1 MRSDAVVL
9 GFDTSAAHCAAA
21 LVQGDT
27 LLAELHE
34 DMARGQAERLL
45 PLLEQ
50 VLSIGGKGW
59 HDLDALAV
67 GVGPGNF
74 TGIRIAVSAARGLSL
89 GLNVPAIGVS
99 VFDARAE
106 GLPRP
111 LCVVEDARR
120 DEVYMQNFAPDPD
133 TPQMLA
139 LANAPAQTNSA
150 ALTGSAAQALA
161 DLTGAQIIA
170 PRFRLAHAIA
180 RAALHRLDQSNPRPA
195 PLYIRPADAAPSSQ
209 PPVAI
214 LP

>member
-1 MRSDAVVL
+1 MPSDALVL

-27 LLAELHE
+27 LLAQLHN
-34 DMARGQAERLL
+34 DMARGQAEALM

-50 VLSIGGKGW
+50 VLAQAGKGW
-59 HDLDALAV
+59 GDLDGLAV

-99 VFDARAE
+99 IFDARAE

-120 DEVYMQNFAPDPD
+120 DEVYVQEFTAGAGTAQLLP
-133 TPQMLA
+133 LHECAA
-139 LANAPAQTNSA
+139 LTGGH
-150 ALTGSAAQALA
+150 ALTGSAATAL
-161 DLTGAQIIA
+161 GAMTRAQVLE
-170 PRFRLAHAIA
+170 PRFTLAHAIT
-180 RAALHRLDQSNPRPA
+180 RVGLRRLGQDKTRPA
-195 PLYIRPADAAPSSQ
+195 PLYIRPADAAPSAQ

>member
-1 MRSDAVVL
+1 LPSDALVL

-34 DMARGQAERLL
+34 DMARGQAEALM

-50 VLSIGGKGW
+50 VLALAGKGW
-59 HDLDALAV
+59 GDLDGLAV

-89 GLNVPAIGVS
+89 GLNVPSIGVS
-99 VFDARAE
+99 IFDARAE

-120 DEVYMQNFAPDPD
+120 DEVYMQQFTPD
-133 TPQMLA
+133 A
-139 LANAPAQTNSA
+139 GPAQLLTLLECA
-150 ALTGSAAQALA
+150 ALTGRLALTGSAAAALSA
-161 DLTGAQIIA
+161 GSRAQVLE
-170 PRFRLAHAIA
+170 PRFTLAHAIA
-180 RAALHRLDQSNPRPA
+180 RVGLHRLGQNHARPA
-195 PLYIRPADAAPSSQ
+195 PLYIRPADAAPPAQ